1 MQKSSVDDK
10 RHKDRERL
18 KKSQK
23 EKSDIRK
30 WEKNTEKEKHLPH
43 VD

>member
-23 EKSDIRK
+23 EKVTLESEKKNRK
-30 WEKNTEKEKHLPH
+30 RETFTSC
-43 VD
+43 